1 MTIPATMRV
10 PRFARQGRIEWD
22 EKPVPQPQAGQLLLQ
37 VRANALCGSERGQF
51 HGGSRVTPGHEAAGV
66 VVASGPQTSTR
77 TGAQGVVFLMDFCA
91 ECRSCR
97 LGFTN
102 QCLQKCADMGFNR
115 DGGYGVYELVSENIF
130 FAVDDDLSPTDATL
144 LLDVMGTGGHAIK
157 RAQQIRPDIESLLVC
172 GAGPIGLGV
181 LAMAKLLMGDDF
193 PVFITD
199 ANASRLK
206 LAQKLGGKTILLPD
220 ATLSQPNEE
229 ARPRGKSVVEG
240 LNDYSV
246 PNVDIAIDTSGKIA
260 ARQSAMEVLAQRGVL
275 VCVGHGEG
283 LQLDVSSQ
291 MIAPERAVL
300 GSEYFQF
307 DELPDNLQLLR
318 ANRDYLQQ
326 IIAHRAPIGEL
337 QSAFEMFFAGAAGKT
352 VIEQ

>member
-1 MTIPATMRV
+1 MTIPAMMRV
-10 PRFARQGRIEWD
+10 PRFAGQGRIEWD

-51 HGGSRVTPGHEAAGV
+51 YGGSSVTPGHEAAGV

-77 TGAQGVVFLMDFCA
+77 TGAQGVVFLMDFCG

-102 QCLQKCADMGFNR
+102 QCLQKRADMGFNR
-115 DGGYGVYELVSENIF
+115 DGGYGAYELVSENIF
-130 FAVDDDLSPTDATL
+130 FTVDDDISPTEATL

-157 RAQQIRPDIESLLVC
+157 RAQQVRPDIESLLVC

-181 LAMAKLLMGDDF
+181 LAMAKLLRGGDF

-199 ANASRLK
+199 ANAARLK
-206 LAQKLGGKTILLPD
+206 LAEKLGGKTILLDVAPSQQNEN
-220 ATLSQPNEE
+220 AT
-229 ARPRGKSVVEG
+229 PRGQSVREG
-240 LNDYSV
+240 LSDYGV
-246 PNVDIAIDTSGKIA
+246 PEVDIAIDTSGKGA
-260 ARQSAMEVLAQRGVL
+260 ARQSAMEVLAPRGVL

-283 LQLDVSSQ
+283 LNLDVSSQ
-291 MIAPERAVL
+291 LIATERAVL

-307 DELPDNLQLLR
+307 DELPDNLELLR
-318 ANRDYLQQ
+318 ANREYLAQ
-326 IIAHRAPIGEL
+326 IIAHRAPVREL
-337 QSAFEMFFAGAAGKT
+337 QSAFEMFFAGAAGKV